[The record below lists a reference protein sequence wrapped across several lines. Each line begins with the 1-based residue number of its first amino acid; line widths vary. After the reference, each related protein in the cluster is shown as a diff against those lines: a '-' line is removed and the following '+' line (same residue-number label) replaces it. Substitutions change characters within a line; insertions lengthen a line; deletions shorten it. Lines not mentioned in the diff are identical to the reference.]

1 VIAALIGRLR
11 GIHKNHKRIASGA
24 VLIGLLVVGAKLFV
38 IAREMAIAWRYGV
51 SGVVDAYQLSLTITT
66 WVPLMLTSTATVV
79 LVPRL
84 VALHRDPTSYRG
96 FVAQLNGTMLIL
108 AVGILLLTILGAPFA
123 VDLLAGELSEPTQ
136 ALVRRMARFLAP
148 VAALSIVAGYLTTRL
163 QARERYGYSVVD
175 AAPALIVAI
184 FVLAAPVD
192 NPSDPLIWG
201 TLIGFVLQVVWLGY
215 MVQSSDRPIGAFR
228 FRQKRRDWRPLY
240 VPLLV
245 MFLGQL
251 VLTTSTPLDQGF
263 ASRLGE
269 GAVAVLGYATRLVSL
284 IVGFGSVVVARAL
297 LPVLSG
303 AVADG
308 ETALG
313 ARQTVVWAWLLFFL
327 GSGIAVVG
335 WVLAPWAVALVFER
349 GAFTAADTE
358 TVASVLRAAL
368 LQLPFYFGG
377 LALVQ
382 WYAASNRY
390 HVLLWVAGL
399 ALAVKVTMNA
409 LLIEPLGLEGL
420 MVATAAMYGIS
431 FAVQFVF
438 VYGKDKKTR

>member
-1 VIAALIGRLR
+1 VLAALIGRLR
-11 GIHKNHKRIASGA
+11 GVHDNHKRIASGA
-24 VLIGLLVVGAKLFV
+24 ILIGLLVLGAKLFV
-38 IAREMAIAWRYGV
+38 AAREVAIAWRYGV
-51 SGVVDAYQLSLTITT
+51 SGVVDAYQLGLTIAT

-84 VALHRDPTSYRG
+84 VALHRDPQAYRG
-96 FVAQLNGTMLIL
+96 FVAQLNGTMLL
-108 AVGILLLTILGAPFA
+108 VALGILLLTVLGTPFA
-123 VDLLAGELSEPTQ
+123 VNLLAGELGAPTQ
-136 ALVRRMARFLAP
+136 ALVRRMAIFLAP

-175 AAPALIVAI
+175 ATPALMVAI
-184 FVLAAPVD
+184 FVLAAPAD
-192 NPSDPLIWG
+192 DSADPLIWG
-201 TLIGFVLQVVWLGY
+201 TLIGFVLQVGWLGA
-215 MVQSSDRPIGAFR
+215 MVHGADRPIGALR
-228 FRQKRRDWRPLY
+228 FRHEPRDWRPLY

-269 GAVAVLGYATRLVSL
+269 GAVAVLGYANRLVSL

-308 ETALG
+308 QTALG

-327 GSGIAVVG
+327 GGVIAIMG

-358 TVASVLRAAL
+358 AVAYVLRAAL

-382 WYAASNRY
+382 WYAASNRH
-390 HVLLWVAGL
+390 HVLLWVACL

-409 LLIEPLGLEGL
+409 LLIEPLGLAGL
-420 MVATAAMYGIS
+420 MVATAAMYGVS

-438 VYGKDKKTR
+438 VNGKDEKVR